1 MNPATILV
9 VEDNPTNLKLVSHLL
24 EFEGHRM
31 LQAVD
36 AEAALAVVAHTR
48 PDLILMDIA
57 LPGMDGLAL
66 TRKLKAAEE
75 TRDICIVALSA
86 FAMKGDEEKALAAG
100 CAGYIT
106 KPIDTRKLL
115 GQVAAFLAPRAAS
128 TPREAT
134 RILVVDDNETDRKL
148 LCAMLQAEGLE
159 TLQAADGEQALAV
172 LGGQTID
179 AIISDILMPRMD
191 GFNLSRVVNQSK
203 RWRDLPFIFYTA
215 SFTSAEDEAFALQTG
230 ADGFLHK
237 PAPLKAIL
245 DALRDATR
253 QTASPHRATAEP
265 VPELVTM
272 KQFNEHLVR
281 SLEDKNVALNQLTA
295 ELERE
300 IVERTQAEREARGN
314 LTLADR
320 SRRTLLS
327 VIEDQ
332 KEAEGKVRRL
342 NAELE
347 QRVRDRTA
355 ELEAANQELE
365 AFSYS
370 VSHDLRAP
378 LRHLTGFA
386 ELLQKND
393 HAKLDD
399 RARRHLTFIS
409 ESAVRM
415 GQLIDDL
422 LAFSR
427 SGRMEFRKVPVNLD
441 ALVEEVIQSMHP
453 GTQGRRIV
461 WQIAP
466 LPAVHAD
473 ANLLRAVLTNLLA
486 NALKFTQPRDEAT
499 IQMGCTENE
508 HEHIFFIR
516 DNGVGFDMRYV
527 EKLFD
532 VFQRLH
538 STEEFEGTGI
548 GLANVRRI
556 ISRHGGRNWAESVLG
571 EGATFYFS
579 LPKSTEDNRPKRE
592 TT

>member
-9 VEDNPTNLKLVSHLL
+9 VEDNPTNLKLISNLL

-36 AEAALAVVAHTR
+36 AEAALDVLTHTR

-66 TRKLKAAEE
+66 TRKLKAAEK
-75 TRDICIVALSA
+75 TREICIVALSA

-106 KPIDTRKLL
+106 KPIDTRKLP
-115 GQVAAFLAPRAAS
+115 GQVAAFLAPRAIS
-128 TPREAT
+128 PPKEAT
-134 RILVVDDNETDRKL
+134 KILVVDDNETDRKL

-159 TLQAADGEQALAV
+159 TLQAADGEQALVV
-172 LGGQTID
+172 LGRQTID
-179 AIISDILMPRMD
+179 AIIADILMPRMD
-191 GFNLSRVVNQSK
+191 GFNLCRAVRQSG
-203 RWRDLPFIFYTA
+203 RGHDLPFIFYTA
-215 SFTSAEDEAFALQTG
+215 SFTSAADEAFALKSG
-230 ADGFLHK
+230 ADGFLDK
-237 PAPLKAIL
+237 PAPVKAIL
-245 DALRDATR
+245 DALRDVTR
-253 QTASPHRATAEP
+253 KTANSHRATVES
-265 VPELVTM
+265 VPESVIM
-272 KQFNEHLVR
+272 KYFSEHLVGKMEEQN
-281 SLEDKNVALNQLTA
+281 SALNQRTV

-300 IVERTQAEREARGN
+300 IVERTRAEGEASDN
-314 LTLADR
+314 LTVADR
-320 SRRTLLS
+320 SRRALLG

-332 KEAEGKVRRL
+332 KEAEGKIRRL

-355 ELEAANQELE
+355 ELEAANRELE

-386 ELLQKND
+386 ELLQRND
-393 HAKLDD
+393 RAKLDD
-399 RARRHLTFIS
+399 AARRHLTFIS
-409 ESAVRM
+409 ESAVQM
-415 GQLIDDL
+415 GRLIDDL

-427 SGRMEFRKVPVNLD
+427 SGRTELRKEPVNLD
-441 ALVEEVIQSMHP
+441 ALVQEVIRGLHP
-453 GTQGRRIV
+453 ETQGRRIV

-466 LPAVHAD
+466 LPVVNAD
-473 ANLLRAVLTNLLA
+473 AALLRVVLTNLFA
-486 NALKFTQPRDEAT
+486 NAVKFTRSREEAT
-499 IQMGCTENE
+499 IQMGCTQNE
-508 HEHIFFIR
+508 SEHVFFIR

-527 EKLFD
+527 EKLFG

-538 STEEFEGTGI
+538 AVEEFEGTGI

-556 ISRHGGRNWAESVLG
+556 ISRHGGRTWAESVLG
-571 EGATFYFS
+571 EGATFCFS
-579 LPKSTEDNRPKRE
+579 LPKQ
-592 TT
+592 